1 MSWMELALLW
11 REIAL
16 SCHISTLLHFGIV
29 VAGYSTRHRDRLI
42 PDNTGILEGV
52 WLEEGV
58 RLEPAARETPLK
70 IAQPRAQNRQAKRY
84 RPYEFRSTRN
94 HLGDVDLV
102 SSIELAYS

>member
-52 WLEEGV
+52 WLE
-58 RLEPAARETPLK
+58 PAARETPLK

-94 HLGDVDLV
+94 RLGDVDLV
-102 SSIELAYS
+102 SPIELAYS